1 MAVLK
6 NLQNLSSMEFYK
18 TAIYLRKNI
27 TNWMLRDFGINM
39 YPRSVKHVI
48 KNISKEDKK
57 VIDEIFEKYGVQQN
71 KQFQSEYPE
80 WFVDSQREHIMNI
93 MQNLIDEI
101 TSANSIYAI
110 SLSEFDE
117 RRNHQNEAIA
127 CCFKLYQE
135 LQYIRAIFPIDL
147 NNLIP
152 IFESIDKEVDLL
164 KGWRQSDNK
173 SKKKLEEKI
182 KN

>member
-1 MAVLK
+1 MK
-6 NLQNLSSMEFYK
+6 K
-18 TAIYLRKNI
+18 T
-27 TNWMLRDFGINM
+27 
-39 YPRSVKHVI
+39 
-48 KNISKEDKK
+48 KK

-110 SLSEFDE
+110 SLFEFDK

-135 LQYIRAIFPIDL
+135 LQYIIAIFPIDL

-152 IFESIDKEVDLL
+152 IFASIDE
-164 KGWRQSDNK
+164 
-173 SKKKLEEKI
+173 
-182 KN
+182 